1 MPIRSRC
8 LCVVAAAL
16 SIASSSCVARIVPTD
31 LSELEIGMSPD
42 RLNKLLE
49 REPLEIQEL
58 KENVQVYYYRIDR
71 GYKAELANDPSW
83 PDNGIAATLYLAY
96 FGIISGVSKVDVEA
110 HRSEQIGLLQVFFE
124 DNRLSWSGRFSPDT
138 SDPAGRQRMAKVA
151 EAYGRLSNE
160 ETRGEAAYELAVNA
174 FPATIR
180 NYWWCK
186 FANSGYALGQNAVE
200 RYELNCS
207 PYLRVEH
214 GLVAWERR
222 SEAAVCLV
230 S

>member
-1 MPIRSRC
+1 MPIKSRC
-8 LCVVAAAL
+8 MCVVAAAL

-31 LSELEIGMSPD
+31 VSELEIGTSPD
-42 RLNKLLE
+42 RLNKILE
-49 REPLEIQEL
+49 REPSETQEL

-71 GYKAELANDPSW
+71 GYSPGLANGLSWPGTNKNKLELANDSIW
-83 PDNGIAATLYLAY
+83 PDINFIAPALYLAS
-96 FGIISGVSKVDVEA
+96 FGIVSVVSEVDVEA
-110 HRSEQIGLLQVFFE
+110 HRSEQIGLLQVYFE
-124 DNRLSWSGRFSPDT
+124 DNRLSWSGRFNPDT
-138 SDPAGRQRMAKVA
+138 SDPGAGRQRMAKVA

-186 FANSGYALGQNAVE
+186 SANFGYALGQNAVE

-207 PYLRVEH
+207 P
-214 GLVAWERR
+214 
-222 SEAAVCLV
+222 
-230 S
+230 